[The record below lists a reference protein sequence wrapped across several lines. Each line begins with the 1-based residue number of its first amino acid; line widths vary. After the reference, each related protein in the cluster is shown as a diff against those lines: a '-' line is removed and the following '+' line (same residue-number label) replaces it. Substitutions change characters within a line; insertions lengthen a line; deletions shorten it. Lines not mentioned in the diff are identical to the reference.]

1 MYSKDFRLKTSK
13 TIGNFLSYLYY
24 SYEQISTSLTK
35 AKIETKSQMCLKNV
49 IEYEN
54 SSSKYQASEAL
65 NTSSKDLKSDKHR
78 KKNRYRLKTKHAF
91 KTENNPFL
99 DPNLDKMF
107 VPSTMGSSQSTQFFT
122 TDFRANR
129 SPKDRPITHG
139 NKRIATPVTEL
150 ELKRP
155 GTSYNIAF
163 RTSGM

>member
-65 NTSSKDLKSDKHR
+65 NTSSRDLKSDKHR

-107 VPSTMGSSQSTQFFT
+107 VPS